1 MKFITIKG
9 SKRESVGK
17 VATKALRNADKVPCV
32 LYGGEQVI
40 HFAADEKAFKN
51 LVYTPNVYTAK
62 IELEDGQ
69 VFDAVLQDIQFSP
82 ITDRI
87 LHIDFYQL
95 FAGKPI
101 TMNIPVKLKGNSP
114 GVLNG
119 GSLDFIL
126 RKLSVR
132 ALPKDLPDFLTADI
146 SELKIGDKVYVTE
159 LDREEITL
167 NHSDN
172 AVVVQVRMARAAIVE
187 VALEDEEGVEG
198 EEGAETPAEGG
209 AEAGSDT
216 SASKE

>member
-1 MKFITIKG
+1 MKSITIKG

-40 HFAADEKAFKN
+40 HFAAEEKAFKG

-69 VFDAVLQDIQFSP
+69 VFDAVLKDIQFSP
-82 ITDRI
+82 VTDRI

-101 TMNIPVKLKGNSP
+101 TMNIPVKLKGSAP

-126 RKLSVR
+126 RKLSVH

-146 SELKIGDKVYVTE
+146 SDLEIGDKVYVTE

-167 NHSDN
+167 NHQDN
-172 AVVVQVRMARAAIVE
+172 SVVVQVRMARAAIVE
-187 VALEDEEGVEG
+187 EVLEG
-198 EEGAETPAEGG
+198 EEGEGEEGEEGDESAAPAEG
-209 AEAGSDT
+209 E
-216 SASKE
+216 SAPTQE